1 MKKTIK
7 YIILTQA
14 VSLLIASCAT
24 TSTATKA
31 QSQSEVIEI
40 SEDEETSS
48 ERKEEKREAKPLS
61 VKTKTNQQE
70 TEFIKKLSDIDI
82 KLISSPKPIFQTQ
95 NFKTPYT
102 VLVEDSNGPVSDFD
116 ITVSFPSSKTKDSVI
131 YETVQ
136 LKTDSEGK
144 ISFKPKTP
152 EFALKDKVTFYP
164 SPVNSTQ
171 AMVNASYDLAV
182 TAPYLV
188 KSSNLWYQGILYVYD
203 FNENGKPT
211 SNSTQLLT
219 TLRNSGVNVGNA
231 PISST
236 SYYDKPMSQL
246 YKDCFAIVGN
256 SCRFLVA
263 GSIKFAE
270 PVKETENGFTCTLN
284 ADISCFNMKN
294 GEELCAFQITETV
307 SNLNRYKATSEC
319 KNLLA
324 EKIAEEI
331 MYGM

>member
-270 PVKETENGFTCTLN
+270 PV
-284 ADISCFNMKN
+284 
-294 GEELCAFQITETV
+294 LCVEVDSAKSALKQNTFVAI
-307 SNLNRYKATSEC
+307 
-319 KNLLA
+319 
-324 EKIAEEI
+324 
-331 MYGM
+331 

>member
-246 YKDCFAIVGN
+246 YTHRFATAAN

-263 GSIKFAE
+263 GSVKFAE
-270 PVKETENGFTCTLN
+270 PIKETENGFTCTLN

-307 SNLNRYKATSEC
+307 SNLNRYKAISEC

>member
-102 VLVEDSNGPVSDFD
+102 VLVEDSNGPVSDFY

-144 ISFKPKTP
+144 ISFEPKTP

-307 SNLNRYKATSEC
+307 SNLNRYKAISEC

>member
-7 YIILTQA
+7 YIILVQTI
-14 VSLLIASCAT
+14 SLLIASCAT
-24 TSTATKA
+24 TSVTTKSEN
-31 QSQSEVIEI
+31 QTEVIEI
-40 SEDEETSS
+40 SEDEEISS

-70 TEFIKKLSDIDI
+70 TEFVNKLSDIDI
-82 KLISSPKPIFQTQ
+82 KLISSPKPTVQTQ

-136 LKTDSEGK
+136 LKTDSDGK

-152 EFALKDKVTFYP
+152 DFALKDKVTFYP

-171 AMVNASYDLAV
+171 AMVNASYDLAI

-188 KSSNLWYQGILYVYD
+188 KSLNIWYQGILYVYD
-203 FNENGKPT
+203 FSESGKPT
-211 SNSTQLLT
+211 TNSTQLLT
-219 TLRNSGVNVGNA
+219 ALRNSGVNVGNA

-236 SYYDKPMSQL
+236 SYYDKPISQL
-246 YKDCFAIVGN
+246 YKDCFAIVGT
-256 SCRFLVA
+256 SCKFLVA

-270 PVKETENGFTCTLN
+270 PIKESENGFTCTLN

-294 GEELCAFQITETV
+294 GEELCTFQVTQTV
-307 SNLNRYKATSEC
+307 SNSNRNKAISEC

-324 EKIAEEI
+324 EKTAEEI
-331 MYGM
+331 IYGM

>member
-144 ISFKPKTP
+144 ISFEPKTP

-307 SNLNRYKATSEC
+307 SNLNRYKAISEC

>member
-48 ERKEEKREAKPLS
+48 ERKEEKRVAKPLS

-82 KLISSPKPIFQTQ
+82 KLLSSPKPIFQTQ

-307 SNLNRYKATSEC
+307 SNLNRYKAISEC

>member
-48 ERKEEKREAKPLS
+48 ERKEEKREARPLS

-82 KLISSPKPIFQTQ
+82 KLLSSPKPIFQTQ

-102 VLVEDSNGPVSDFD
+102 VLVEDSNGPVRDFD

-263 GSIKFAE
+263 GSVKFAE

-307 SNLNRYKATSEC
+307 SNLNRYKAISEC

>member
-102 VLVEDSNGPVSDFD
+102 VLVEDSNGSVSDFD

-307 SNLNRYKATSEC
+307 SNLNRYKAISEC

>member
-82 KLISSPKPIFQTQ
+82 KLLSSPKPIFQTQ

-236 SYYDKPMSQL
+236 SYYDKTMAQL

-307 SNLNRYKATSEC
+307 SNLNRYKAISEC

>member
-24 TSTATKA
+24 TSTATKV

-82 KLISSPKPIFQTQ
+82 KLLSSPKPIFQTQ

-307 SNLNRYKATSEC
+307 SNLNRYKAISEC

>member
-188 KSSNLWYQGILYVYD
+188 KSSNLWYQGILSVYD

-307 SNLNRYKATSEC
+307 SNLNRYKAISEC

>member
-7 YIILTQA
+7 YTILTQA

-307 SNLNRYKATSEC
+307 SNLNRYKAISEC

>member
-171 AMVNASYDLAV
+171 SMVNASYDLAV

-307 SNLNRYKATSEC
+307 SNLNRYKAISEC

>member
-203 FNENGKPT
+203 FNENGKPST
-211 SNSTQLLT
+211 INSSPVKFRLLYLT
-219 TLRNSGVNVGNA
+219 T
-231 PISST
+231 P
-236 SYYDKPMSQL
+236 
-246 YKDCFAIVGN
+246 
-256 SCRFLVA
+256 RFL
-263 GSIKFAE
+263 
-270 PVKETENGFTCTLN
+270 
-284 ADISCFNMKN
+284 
-294 GEELCAFQITETV
+294 
-307 SNLNRYKATSEC
+307 
-319 KNLLA
+319 
-324 EKIAEEI
+324 
-331 MYGM
+331 

>member
-82 KLISSPKPIFQTQ
+82 KLLSSPKPIFQTQ

-231 PISST
+231 PISS
-236 SYYDKPMSQL
+236 YDKPMSQL

-307 SNLNRYKATSEC
+307 SNLNRYKAISEC

>member
-164 SPVNSTQ
+164 SPVNSTK

-182 TAPYLV
+182 TAPYPV

-307 SNLNRYKATSEC
+307 SNLNRYKAISEC
-319 KNLLA
+319 K
-324 EKIAEEI
+324 K
-331 MYGM
+331 

>member
-24 TSTATKA
+24 TSTATKT

-40 SEDEETSS
+40 SEDEEASS

-82 KLISSPKPIFQTQ
+82 KLLSSPKPIFQTQ

-246 YKDCFAIVGN
+246 YKDCFTIVGN

-307 SNLNRYKATSEC
+307 SNLNRYKAISEC

>member
-7 YIILTQA
+7 YIILAQTI
-14 VSLLIASCAT
+14 SLLIASCAT
-24 TSTATKA
+24 TSVTTKSKN
-31 QSQSEVIEI
+31 QTEVIEI
-40 SEDEETSS
+40 SEDEEILS

-70 TEFIKKLSDIDI
+70 TEFVNKLSDIDI
-82 KLISSPKPIFQTQ
+82 KLISSPKPTVQTQ

-136 LKTDSEGK
+136 LKTDSDGK

-152 EFALKDKVTFYP
+152 DFALKDKVTFYP

-188 KSSNLWYQGILYVYD
+188 KSLNIWYQGILYVYD
-203 FNENGKPT
+203 FSESGKPT
-211 SNSTQLLT
+211 TNSTQLLT
-219 TLRNSGVNVGNA
+219 ALRNSGVNVGNA

-246 YKDCFAIVGN
+246 YKDCFAIVGT
-256 SCRFLVA
+256 SCKFLVA

-294 GEELCAFQITETV
+294 GEELCTFQVTQTV
-307 SNLNRYKATSEC
+307 SNSNRNKAISEC

-324 EKIAEEI
+324 EKTAEEKI
-331 MYGM
+331 TAM

>member
-61 VKTKTNQQE
+61 VKTKTNPQE

-307 SNLNRYKATSEC
+307 SNLNRYKAISEC

>member
-82 KLISSPKPIFQTQ
+82 KLLSSPKPIFQTQ

-307 SNLNRYKATSEC
+307 SNLNRYKAISEC

-324 EKIAEEI
+324 EKTAEEI

>member
-82 KLISSPKPIFQTQ
+82 KLLSSPKPIFQTQ

-219 TLRNSGVNVGNA
+219 ALRNSGVNVGNA

-307 SNLNRYKATSEC
+307 SNLNRYKAISEC

>member
-246 YKDCFAIVGN
+246 YKDCFTIVGN

-307 SNLNRYKATSEC
+307 SNLNRYKAISEC

>member
-246 YKDCFAIVGN
+246 YKDCFAIVVN

-263 GSIKFAE
+263 GSVKFAE

-307 SNLNRYKATSEC
+307 SNLNRYKAISEC

>member
-102 VLVEDSNGPVSDFD
+102 VLVEDSNGSVSDFD

-144 ISFKPKTP
+144 ISFEPKTP

-270 PVKETENGFTCTLN
+270 PVKESENGFTCTLN

-307 SNLNRYKATSEC
+307 SNLNRYKAISEC